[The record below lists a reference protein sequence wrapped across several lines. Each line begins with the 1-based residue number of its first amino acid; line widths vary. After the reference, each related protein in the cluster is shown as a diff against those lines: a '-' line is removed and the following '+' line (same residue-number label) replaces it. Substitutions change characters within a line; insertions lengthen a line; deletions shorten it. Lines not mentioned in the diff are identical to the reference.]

1 MLPYVAFLFAVVF
14 LILKL
19 SGALDSFTEFMRQ
32 RNEDHVEV
40 DEEMDKRL
48 EVFRD
53 FLETPSEEEH

>member
-32 RNEDHVEV
+32 RDENHVEV

-53 FLETPSEEEH
+53 FLETPSEEEQ

>member
-1 MLPYVAFLFAVVF
+1 MLPYVVFLLAVVF

-32 RNEDHVEV
+32 REEDHVEV

-53 FLETPSEEEH
+53 FLEAPSEEEQ

>member
-1 MLPYVAFLFAVVF
+1 MLPYVAFLLAVVF

-19 SGALDSFTEFMRQ
+19 SGVLDRFTEFMRQ
-32 RNEDHVEV
+32 RSEDKV

-53 FLETPSEEEH
+53 FLETPSEEQQ